1 MRKKTLD
8 SNENMSIYC
17 EASNY
22 FCFVCFLT
30 DAEKRRK
37 KEKEK
42 EKKGKERGRF

>member
-1 MRKKTLD
+1 MKYQFIVKQGNT
-8 SNENMSIYC
+8 
-17 EASNY
+17 

-42 EKKGKERGRF
+42 EEEGKEGGTF